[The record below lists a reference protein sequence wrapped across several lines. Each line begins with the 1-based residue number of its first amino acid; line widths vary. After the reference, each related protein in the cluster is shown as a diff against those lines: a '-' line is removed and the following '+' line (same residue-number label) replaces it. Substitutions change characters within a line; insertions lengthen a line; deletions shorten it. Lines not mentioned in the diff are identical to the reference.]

1 MSVNVQFKNGLPKK
15 LNHYFFCKYMTL
27 QGQQFDKSKMI
38 KVISHQF
45 WMKKIFPWKFNL
57 EYGGT
62 QGRIQRGRT
71 LRASPLKLEKIRFFG
86 VKSWFFTRNTPQI
99 FAPPSAVGKISAPGT
114 FTKLSMHVSSRNTFP
129 TTRNLQIRVHVYCPR
144 LCCGDWSTFVY
155 FVPMIDDHGM
165 TSWRKDK
172 QSWMLR

>member
-1 MSVNVQFKNGLPKK
+1 
-15 LNHYFFCKYMTL
+15 
-27 QGQQFDKSKMI
+27 
-38 KVISHQF
+38 
-45 WMKKIFPWKFNL
+45 
-57 EYGGT
+57 
-62 QGRIQRGRT
+62 
-71 LRASPLKLEKIRFFG
+71 
-86 VKSWFFTRNTPQI
+86 
-99 FAPPSAVGKISAPGT
+99 
-114 FTKLSMHVSSRNTFP
+114 MHVSSRNTFP